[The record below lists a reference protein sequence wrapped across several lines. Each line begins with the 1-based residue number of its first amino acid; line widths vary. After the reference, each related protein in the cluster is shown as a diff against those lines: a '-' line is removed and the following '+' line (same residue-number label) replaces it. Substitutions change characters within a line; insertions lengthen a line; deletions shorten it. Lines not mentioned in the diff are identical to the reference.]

1 MTSILCIIPA
11 RKGSGEV
18 KNKNWKKI
26 NGKHLI
32 EYTFDVVKKSKT
44 IKKTI
49 VSTNDPL
56 IIKLCKKHNIDYVK
70 RPSLISGP
78 KSKTLD
84 AVKHVFTQI
93 NYKPEYVVIL
103 QPTSPLR
110 KANHVDKAVKKII
123 SNKKAD
129 SLVSCVK
136 ISHNFCPQSLM
147 TLKKN
152 GFLKFRNR
160 LIRRQE
166 IKKIYFA
173 RNGAAIYITKYPLI
187 KKTILGK
194 SLIPFEMN
202 YSESLDI
209 NSLEDFELAKKLLK

>member
-1 MTSILCIIPA
+1 MSILCVIPA
-11 RKGSGEV
+11 RKGSKEV

-32 EYTFDVVKKSKT
+32 EYTFDAVKKSKK
-44 IKKTI
+44 INKTI
-49 VSTNDPL
+49 VSTNDPA
-56 IIKLCKKHNIDYVK
+56 IIKLCIKHKINYIK
-70 RPSLISGP
+70 RPKLISGP
-78 KSKTLD
+78 KSKTIE
-84 AVKHVFTQI
+84 AVNHVLKKI
-93 NYKPEYVVIL
+93 DYIPKYIVIL

-110 KANHVDKAVKKII
+110 KANHIDNAIKKIT
-123 SNKKAD
+123 SSKNAD

-136 ISHNFCPQSLM
+136 VSHNFYPPSLM
-147 TLKKN
+147 TIKKN
-152 GFLKFRNR
+152 GFLKFRNQ

-166 IKKIYFA
+166 QKKVFYA

-202 YSESLDI
+202 QLESLDI
-209 NSLEDFELAKKLLK
+209 NTLEDFKLANKLLK